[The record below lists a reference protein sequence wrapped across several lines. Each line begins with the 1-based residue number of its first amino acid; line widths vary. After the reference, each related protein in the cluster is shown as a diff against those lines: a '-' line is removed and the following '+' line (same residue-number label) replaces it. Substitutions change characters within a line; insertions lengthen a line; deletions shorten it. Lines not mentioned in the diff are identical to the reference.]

1 MQNSKEILNGNYT
14 ADFFYNN
21 NEVIKGDELRDRCR
35 ESFSGLEKKAMKKA
49 GKEKL
54 IEVLE
59 SGEFTHLTEQDA
71 ACNFASPENGEELT
85 SEEWLKAMKT
95 IILKATR

>member
-1 MQNSKEILNGNYT
+1 
-14 ADFFYNN
+14 
-21 NEVIKGDELRDRCR
+21 
-35 ESFSGLEKKAMKKA
+35 MKKA

-59 SGEFTHLTEQDA
+59 SGEFTHLTEQNA

-85 SEEWLKAMKT
+85 SEEWLKAIKA